1 MSILQRF
8 RSVIPAALVAFA
20 CATVHGQIRI
30 TEFMHSGS
38 NGEFV
43 ELTNLGGTAVDM
55 TGWSFD
61 DSSRVAGSFSLSAF
75 GSVAAGESII
85 FTEAVE
91 ATFRTAW
98 GLAPGGK
105 IIGGSNQGLSGTA
118 DEINIY
124 DASNSLVD
132 RLTYTAG
139 LIPASRS
146 GWVCTA
152 AIGANDI
159 SKWIVSAVA
168 DQQGSVTSSGGQIGS
183 PGVFV
188 SIACPNAPTVLSTL
202 PAKKSSVASLPSVSV
217 TFSAA
222 VTGVVAGNLTVN
234 GSAATSVSGSGTG
247 PYVFSGYAAP
257 ASGSVTIALA
267 SGAIVSQFGLV
278 PFAGDSWTVAVG
290 ISIVINELHYHPHDT
305 IDPGQTTEFAEIYNA
320 GASAINLSGWS
331 FSGFTYVIPAA
342 TMINPGGYVV
352 VAANPAALQTAT
364 GYAGALQRTSGAL
377 SNSGENISIL
387 DAALNVIDSVTYSD
401 SGAWPTSPDGG
412 GPSLELINPNLP
424 NQYASAWRPSTGHY
438 GTPGAV
444 NSTFVGAP
452 APLIDSPMHTPS
464 IPTAGTT
471 VQITATVIDDSIVP
485 PNVTLNYRQD
495 AVSPPAYSSTPMF
508 DDGAHGDG
516 AAGDNVY
523 GATLPGLADGE
534 QYQFYL
540 TADDGSSVATYPV
553 NHPTANP
560 SCVAG
565 CLIDENP
572 ACIVCQSLLC
582 KFSNEVLPTDFPVY
596 HIVVSRP
603 NKAAQESLSC
613 NGSPTAFEPCKTEYD
628 ATFVDHTGK
637 VYYNVTERFRG
648 QSSIVL
654 QPKSYAVDFP
664 SNNQLPG
671 ANGFPVKKLI
681 LNGNQPTR
689 QKIGFDIVGDA
700 GLPTSR
706 CSFVRLR
713 YTGINYDVSSIGTD
727 TGYNGLHA
735 CIERVD
741 NDMLDSQAGGVVPPR
756 DTSSNGNLYRGE
768 NTASFDWRGTDPNAY
783 RVNFWGRNGYAKE
796 NNEEADSWSDLITIL
811 DAMNNSPP
819 ANYAAN
825 VAAVLNE
832 DLCLRYF
839 ALHNILANKEGGIYR
854 DTGDDYYFYTQ
865 PPGHPNGLDARFI
878 TWDTDSVLRD
888 SNTETIWRTGNVNN
902 VIATIRNFIRHN
914 AFAPIFVKDISDLI
928 NTGFMSPANFN
939 ARIDAMPDQA
949 FFTTGGSTSVPRTR
963 QQFKDWYA
971 ARVTFMNNE
980 IIDSLTLAGVP
991 ASPYTNANPV
1001 IAISGQINQ
1010 AGTHNVTVN
1019 GQPATF
1025 SVYLGTWSHNV
1036 TLYPGI
1042 NKITVKSFDR
1052 LGAEMQSITNTVTYD
1067 PPQTQPGLR
1076 LTMPTRMLD
1085 TKTLSLRADLLD
1097 ASGNIEW
1104 HTCSQLGTV
1113 SATRLSD
1120 GSPVPTSITV
1130 FESFNE
1136 GAGAGAPPADS
1147 IRFYNGVGSVSITLD
1162 QGAATPPGD
1171 ILVTVTLGAFSASK
1185 IVEVV
1190 DADTATYRVLSGT
1203 LSGAGLTWSPTDG
1216 IIHLTADVTVNGG
1229 NTLTI
1234 QPGTLIMVDAG
1245 PAQNG
1250 TAVNAQGGGKVSALA
1265 SRINPIFFFP
1275 TAGTPAMELPQTTPN
1290 NNSSWRGIY
1299 HQDSAT
1305 SNYSFVIISGAGN
1318 AVVTSHP
1325 RPPILRCIGAHNL
1338 VMQDCVLADCP
1349 GMGTSALTG
1358 ASGAYTF
1365 RRCLFSRVGIGGE
1378 WLGTGVVL
1386 TIEDTWFTRIGRA
1399 PEANNVD
1406 GDVLHLD
1413 RPGNTYVVRRSV
1425 LTDCGDDMID
1435 HSTGAQPIIENCLI
1449 YDARDKVV
1457 SIGPLVDGPTATIT
1471 MSNCLIYDSPGGIRC
1486 NGAPAFLANCTLGN
1500 STNVNG
1506 QACTSNI
1513 QRCIIWPSSAN
1524 TCCGTVDYTIIGN
1537 EAHLGCGT
1545 GNLSTSPFFVS
1556 TNCNYTLLPGSPALT
1571 AGPGGTQIGWLGFPF
1586 PTGGCVNNVDCND
1599 GNPCTTDTCDNGSCT
1614 YTPVPG
1620 CCLNSA
1626 ECDDGSACTTDA
1638 CTNNV
1643 CTHTPISCDD
1653 GNACTTDTCDPQTG
1667 CVHTPT
1673 NCDDGNPCTIDSC
1686 DPQLGCLHT
1695 PVSCPQGQACNP
1707 LNGQCELAPVTLM
1720 FQNGLNGYTGTHD
1733 TFLQQTLPN
1742 AVNGALETIR
1752 WDTEE
1757 SGAGTPI
1764 YTVIRFDDL
1773 FGPNPNQIPAGS
1785 TITSATLTYT
1795 VGGDANATGGAGDL
1809 RELLVSWDEST
1820 ATFNNFGGTAGVQ
1833 SSEYGASSVGTAPGT
1848 PLGAKNVTVTSSIA
1862 SWLANPTNN
1871 RGWIVLPT
1879 TTDGVQNR
1887 SSEYVATPADR
1898 PKLTVTYIAPGCAS
1912 AADCNDNDACTTDT
1926 CVNNQC
1932 QHAAVNCDDGNPC
1945 TMDSCNAGSGCT
1957 HTPIPGC
1964 CQVVGDCDDS
1974 NPCTTDTCVN
1984 NQCQNTPIVCDDSNP
1999 CTADSCVNGNC
2010 VFTPIPGCCVAAGDC
2025 NDNNAC
2031 TTDACVNMQCENTP
2045 VNCDDGIACTVDS
2058 CDTVLGCQHVNTCN
2072 PVVVAVGPRYIR
2084 ITPPAGIPSVALRVE
2099 SAGFSCLPKYV
2110 DATGHLS
2117 ATPVFQSSAAWGSI
2131 NVGDRELIPNT
2142 LYNVAADVRAPN
2154 EPENLSPAS
2163 SLMTW
2168 AWGDVDHD
2176 GDVSVF
2182 DIVCVLD
2189 GFQSVFTTCTLQG
2202 DDLQGTVPDRLVD
2215 VFDIMAVLDAF
2226 QGMPYPDPAPCN
2238 PPIETGLRASPGEL
2252 PVVTLVPRRLRVNP
2266 GAPVIVDVFISR
2278 IADLRAY
2285 QLGIQ
2290 ISGTATGMTLEG
2302 MTIDSARPDYAF
2314 MQQPSHSAMNTANR
2328 RMANVLQ
2335 AGSVDCTARKYLAT
2349 LQLRTTTTGA
2359 GRYTISLVGGGQTV
2373 IADQSGHA
2381 RNAEFGTSTIFVG
2394 TRAPGTDP
2402 ENPTTPG
2409 GLSPDG
2415 N

>member
-1 MSILQRF
+1 MTILRLI
-8 RSVIPAALVAFA
+8 RSFLPVVLVAFS
-20 CATVHGQIRI
+20 CATAYGQIRI
-30 TEFMHSGS
+30 TEFMHTGS

-43 ELTNLGGTAVDM
+43 ELTNMGASAVDL

-61 DSSRVAGSFSLSAF
+61 DSSRVPGSFSIGGF
-75 GSVAAGESII
+75 GVVAPGESVI

-98 GLAPGGK
+98 GLGAGVK
-105 IIGGSNQGLSGTA
+105 IVGGSNQGLSGTA

-124 DASNSLVD
+124 DSSNTLID
-132 RLTYTAG
+132 RLTYG
-139 LIPASRS
+139 SGFIPASRS
-146 GWVCTA
+146 GWACTA

-168 DQQGSVTSSGGQIGS
+168 DQQGSVTSTGGQIGS

-188 SIACPNAPTVLSTL
+188 SIACPNAPSVLSTV
-202 PAKKSSVASLPSVSV
+202 PAEKSSVASLPSISV
-217 TFSAA
+217 TFSVA
-222 VTGVVAGNLTVN
+222 VTGVVAGNMTVG
-234 GSAATSVSGSGTG
+234 GSAATSVSGSGAG
-247 PYVFSGYAAP
+247 PYVFTGYTAP

-278 PFAGDSWTVAVG
+278 PFAGDTWTVAVG
-290 ISIVINELHYHPHDT
+290 VSIVINELHYHPHDT

-320 GASAINLSGWS
+320 GASAIDLGGWS

-342 TMINPGGYVV
+342 TVINPGAYVV

-485 PNVTLNYRQD
+485 PNVSLNYRQD
-495 AVSPPAYSSTPMF
+495 AVSPPAYSSTLMF

-939 ARIDAMPDQA
+939 ARIDALPNQA
-949 FFTTGGSTSVPRTR
+949 FFTTGGSASVPRTR

-971 ARVTFMNNE
+971 ARVTFINNE
-980 IIDSLTLAGVP
+980 IIDSLTLTGVP

-1001 IAISGQINQ
+1001 IVIGGQINQ

-1019 GQPATF
+1019 GQAATF
-1025 SVYLGTWSHNV
+1025 SVYSGTWSHSV

-1171 ILVTVTLGAFSASK
+1171 ILVTVTLGAYSATK

-1216 IIHLTADVTVNGG
+1216 IIHLTGDVTVNGG

-1234 QPGTLIMVDAG
+1234 QPGTLIMVDPG

-1275 TAGTPAMELPQTTPN
+1275 TAGAPAMELPQTTPN

-1299 HQDSAT
+1299 HQDIAT
-1305 SNYSFVIISGAGN
+1305 SSYSFVIISGAGN

-1325 RPPILRCIGAHNL
+1325 RPPILRCTGAHNL

-1349 GMGTSALTG
+1349 GMGTSALSG

-1378 WLGTGVVL
+1378 WLGTGVTL

-1425 LTDCGDDMID
+1425 MTDCGDDMID

-1486 NGAPAFLANCTLGN
+1486 NGAPAFLTNCTLGN

-1506 QACTSNI
+1506 QACTSSI
-1513 QRCIIWPSSAN
+1513 QRCIIWPSSAD
-1524 TCCGTVDYTIIGN
+1524 TCCGTVDYTIVGN
-1537 EAHLGCGT
+1537 AGHLGCGT
-1545 GNLSTSPFFVS
+1545 GNLSTNPMFVS

-1571 AGPGGTQIGWLGFPF
+1571 AGPGSTQIGWLGFPF

-1653 GNACTTDTCDPQTG
+1653 GNACTMDSCDPQTG

-1686 DPQLGCLHT
+1686 DAQLGCQHT

-1707 LNGQCELAPVTLM
+1707 LSGQCELAPVTLM

-1733 TFLQQTLPN
+1733 TFLQQTQPN

-1757 SGAGTPI
+1757 SGANTPLF
-1764 YTVIRFDDL
+1764 TLIRFDDL
-1773 FGPNPNQIPAGS
+1773 FGAGTNQIPAGS

-1795 VGGDANATGGAGDL
+1795 VGGDANAIGGSGDL
-1809 RELLVSWDEST
+1809 REVLVAWDEAT
-1820 ATFNNFGGTAGVQ
+1820 ANYNNFGGTAGVQ
-1833 SSEYGASSVGTAPGT
+1833 GSEYGGTSIAT
-1848 PLGAKNVTVTSSIA
+1848 LTAATVGAKTVTVTSSLT
-1862 SWLANPTNN
+1862 SWLANPANN

-1879 TTDGVQNR
+1879 TTDGVQVR
-1887 SSEYVATPADR
+1887 SSEYVLTPSER
-1898 PKLTVTYIAPGCAS
+1898 PKLSVTYIAPGCAS

-1945 TMDSCNAGSGCT
+1945 TTDSCNSGSGCT
-1957 HTPIPGC
+1957 YTPIPGC

-1984 NQCQNTPIVCDDSNP
+1984 NQCQNTPVVCDDGDP
-1999 CTADSCVNGNC
+1999 CTNDSCANGDC
-2010 VFTPIPGCCVAAGDC
+2010 VFTPILGCCEVAGDC

-2045 VNCDDGIACTVDS
+2045 VNCDDGIPCTVDS
-2058 CDTVLGCQHVNTCN
+2058 CDTIQGCQHVNNCN
-2072 PVVVAVGPRYIR
+2072 PIVVAVGPRYIA
-2084 ITPPAGIPSVALRVE
+2084 ITPPTGIPSVALRVE

-2110 DATGHLS
+2110 DASGHLS
-2117 ATPVFQSSAAWGSI
+2117 ATPVFQSSAAWGTI
-2131 NVGDRELIPNT
+2131 FVGDRELIPNT

-2163 SLMTW
+2163 SLLTW

-2176 GDVSVF
+2176 GDVSIF

-2189 GFQSVFTTCTLQG
+2189 GFQNVFTTCTLQG

-2226 QGMPYPDPAPCN
+2226 QGVPYPDLAPCN

-2252 PVVTLVPRRLRVNP
+2252 PLVTLVPRRLRVNP
-2266 GAPVIVDVFISR
+2266 GAPVMVDVFISR

-2285 QLGIQ
+2285 QLEIQ
-2290 ISGTATGMTLEG
+2290 ISGTATGMSLDG
-2302 MTIDSARPDYAF
+2302 MTVDTARTDYAF
-2314 MQQPSHSAMNTANR
+2314 AQQPAHSAVNAANR